1 LSENVA
7 ILLLLL
13 YNVNRGDFMSFGEK
27 IWQSLFSSDWYILFA
42 FFLTLL
48 CLSFVWY
55 FNMKTKK
62 EIVKCEQEKN
72 IRHITFIYNWFTV
85 FYTLFITAISIFPL
99 LGMFGTVKALLE
111 LDLSNINNAKNNFFD
126 ALTSTTWGI
135 IFSIGFKIVNAF
147 ISTSVENN
155 IQKLA
160 DLIKKFEDSGIGLK
174 DLKKENEKR
183 RAVK

>member
-1 LSENVA
+1 
-7 ILLLLL
+7 
-13 YNVNRGDFMSFGEK
+13 MSFGEK

-99 LGMFGTVKALLE
+99 LGMFGTVKA
-111 LDLSNINNAKNNFFD
+111 
-126 ALTSTTWGI
+126 
-135 IFSIGFKIVNAF
+135 
-147 ISTSVENN
+147 
-155 IQKLA
+155 
-160 DLIKKFEDSGIGLK
+160 
-174 DLKKENEKR
+174 
-183 RAVK
+183 